1 MVIQLLIDKPSPGV
15 VGGVDVTESGGV
27 IALTSAPG
35 NGLQIDPIVDSIVR
49 EGCQPVLLDR
59 VPQPKLSSDPVIKPV
74 QDRQA
79 ICTLRRRRKA
89 EQLPWREMLEQSAV
103 RRGRSM
109 VKLID
114 NHHVEVVSIEI
125 LQVGR
130 VEALHRSEDMVKRL
144 RTRAANP

>member
-1 MVIQLLIDKPSPGV
+1 MVIQLLIDEPRPGI

-35 NGLQIDPIVDSIVR
+35 NGLQINPIVDSVVR
-49 EGCQPVLLDR
+49 EGCQPVLFDR
-59 VPQPKLSSDPVIKPV
+59 VPQTKLSSDPVIEPV

-79 ICTLRRRRKA
+79 IGTLRRRGKA
-89 EQLPWREMLEQSAV
+89 EQLPWREVLEQRAV
-103 RRGRSM
+103 RRGGSM

-114 NHHVEVVSIEI
+114 DHHVEVVSIQM

-130 VEALHRSEDMVKRL
+130 AEAL
-144 RTRAANP
+144 